1 MVETGRRPSRTL
13 QAASLRPTG
22 SVVLPAGRDLF
33 HQGDR
38 AAAIF
43 QVETGCLRLERY
55 TKGGSKVILHTA
67 RAGDMLAEAALFSD
81 RYHCNAVAL
90 KNSRVQ
96 VFRKAAILE
105 TLNPGSP
112 AHALVAVMA
121 RQLLRARQR
130 IELRNTRSATERIM
144 LFLELQSDSHG
155 KFALDGTLQDIAAEI
170 GLTREALYR
179 GLAALERARR
189 IRRKSGSIAL
199 VLKGAGT

>member
-1 MVETGRRPSRTL
+1 MVETGRRRSRTL
-13 QAASLRPTG
+13 QAASLQPTG
-22 SVVLPAGRDLF
+22 SVVLPAGRELF
-33 HQGDR
+33 RQGDR

-43 QVETGCLRLERY
+43 QVESGCLRLERY
-55 TKGGSKVILHTA
+55 TKGGSKIILHTA

-90 KNSRVQ
+90 KNSRVH

-105 TLNPGSP
+105 TLKPGSP

-121 RQLLRARQR
+121 RQLRRARQR

-179 GLAALERARR
+179 GLAALEREDR

-199 VLKGAGT
+199 VFKSPGT